1 MSVNQQSN
9 CRKVLSVLSFMLLF
23 QLAHAQYDFSG
34 IEKKLDAAKADIG
47 KNYVCLIYKDG
58 KIIYKKETEGFDAK
72 AQASIGLASRWFVV
86 ALVMTFVDQGKI
98 NLDEKVS
105 AYLPIFA
112 TYGKKFITVRNCL
125 TEMTGIK
132 SCNPTGKTL
141 EEKVN
146 AYASKCEIN
155 TNPGTA
161 FDYDNIGITIAARLC
176 EVIAKRGFEQIV
188 NERIF
193 RPLGMRNS
201 SFFSESGSVNPANG
215 AISAADDYI
224 TFLSLFLNKGVYKT
238 KQVISEK
245 SLAELA
251 TIQVTSNLVKQAPK
265 TVSGYS
271 YALGSWAAEGSDTK
285 ATTLTC
291 PGFYGTYPWVDI
303 CRGYAAIIFTKT
315 ANGDNKKN
323 TFTGIK
329 QFIDGVIGDCN

>member
-1 MSVNQQSN
+1 MSAKQLTT

-23 QLAHAQYDFSG
+23 QFSHAQYDFSG
-34 IEKKLDAAKADIG
+34 IEKKLAAAKDDIG
-47 KNYVCLIYKDG
+47 KNYVCLIYKDS

-86 ALVMTFVDQGKI
+86 ALVMTYVDQDKI

-105 AYLPIFA
+105 TYIPIFA
-112 TYGKKFITVRNCL
+112 TYGKKYITVRNCL

-132 SCNPTGKTL
+132 SCNPSGKTL

-146 AYASKCEIN
+146 GYASKCDIN

-161 FDYDNIGITIAARLC
+161 FEYDNIGITIAARLC
-176 EVIAKRGFEQIV
+176 EVVAKRGFEQII

-201 SFFSESGSVNPANG
+201 SFFSKSGSVNPANG
-215 AISAADDYI
+215 AMSAADDYVN
-224 TFLSLFLNKGVYKT
+224 FLSLFLNKGVFKN
-238 KQVISEK
+238 KQIISEK

-251 TIQVTSNLVKQAPK
+251 TIQVASNLIKQAPK
-265 TVSGYS
+265 TVIGYS
-271 YALGSWAAEGSDTK
+271 YALGTWAAEGSNTK
-285 ATTLTC
+285 ATTLSC
-291 PGFYGTYPWVDI
+291 PGFYGTYPWVDV

-315 ANGDNKKN
+315 DNEENKKA
-323 TFTGIK
+323 TFTNI
-329 QFIDGVIGDCN
+329 

>member
-1 MSVNQQSN
+1 MSANQQSN
-9 CRKVLSVLSFMLLF
+9 CRKVLSTLSFMLLF
-23 QLAHAQYDFSG
+23 QFSYAQYDFSG
-34 IEKKLDAAKADIG
+34 IEKKLDAAKDDIG

-72 AQASIGLASRWFVV
+72 AQASIGLASRWFIM
-86 ALVMTFVDQGKI
+86 ALVMTYVDQDKI

-105 AYLPIFA
+105 TYLPIFA

-132 SCNPTGKTL
+132 SCNPAGKTL

-146 AYASKCEIN
+146 AYASKCDIN

-176 EVIAKRGFEQIV
+176 EVVAKRGFEQIV

-215 AISAADDYI
+215 AMSAADDYV
-224 TFLSLFLNKGVYKT
+224 TFLSLFLNKGVFKN

-251 TIQVTSNLVKQAPK
+251 SIQVANNLIKQVPKPVVGYAYGLGTWVAESN
-265 TVSGYS
+265 
-271 YALGSWAAEGSDTK
+271 DTK
-285 ATTLTC
+285 ATTITC
-291 PGFYGTYPWVDI
+291 PSMHGIFPWVDI
-303 CRGYAAIIFTKT
+303 CRRYAAIIFTKG
-315 ANGDNKKN
+315 ANGESKKA
-323 TFTGIK
+323 TFTNIK